1 MKLPITIEF
10 NDGTKETFTAQP
22 PEFVKWE
29 AKTGFTIQQ
38 AGEKMGI
45 SDFLFLAYNSM
56 KRNSGGKAVKPL
68 EAWTETVTDVTVEEI
83 LPKATS
89 EEV

>member
-1 MKLPITIEF
+1 MKLSINIEF
-10 NDGTKETFTAQP
+10 TDGTKETFIAQP

-29 AKTGFTIQQ
+29 AKSGFTVQQ

-45 SDFLFLAYNSM
+45 TDFLFLAYNSM
-56 KRNSGGKAVKPL
+56 KRNAGGKAVKPL
-68 EAWTETVTDVTVEEI
+68 EAWTETVADVQVGEAD
-83 LPKATS
+83 PKVMS